1 MLEEIKMR
9 RIKLLHSLLN
19 PKSIAIIGAT
29 EKSMYVRKLVDNLQ
43 SLKYTGNIYPINP
56 KYQTLFGLKVYPNVT
71 EIPGEIDNVIIL
83 IPARLVL
90 DAFKECIRKGVKS
103 AVIITSGFA
112 ESQTKEGI
120 EIQEEV
126 KKMASENGVVVCGP
140 NCFGTIN
147 LSTGATSF
155 CEKIPMG
162 LEVGDI
168 GIVLQSG
175 GLTASIVNIS
185 QQRGIGFRYFISAG
199 NQADLEV
206 SDYFSYM
213 LEDENIR
220 VMAAFIE
227 GVKNIDSFTEVAK
240 GALLKKKPII
250 LLKIGSSEVGARAAF
265 SHTGSNAGNDGIF
278 EKIFLENGIVRVH
291 DIEDLVETA
300 SFFSKVLKSG
310 KKAKGKKIGIV
321 TMSGGVACM
330 MGDLGTK
337 YGYKFPSL
345 SKSTLHELQS
355 AIPEFAT
362 MANPFD
368 ITISVFENPE
378 SFEKSVK
385 VFIKESDTDTIGLAL
400 ATGFPNE
407 LGPIQ
412 KVISIFSGLQRDT
425 DKLLYIFSVST
436 MNLNEWGRKFLKE
449 TGLPYVSGADRSLR
463 LLDSFIRYSQKVG

>member
-1 MLEEIKMR
+1 MSEEIKIQ
-9 RIKLLHSLLN
+9 RIKRIESLLN

-29 EKSMYVRKLVDNLQ
+29 EKSMYVRKLIDNLK
-43 SLKYTGNIYPINP
+43 SLNFAGAIYPINP
-56 KYQTLFGLKVYPNVT
+56 KYETLFGLKVYPNVA
-71 EIPGEIDNVIIL
+71 EVPGEIDNVIIL

-90 DAFKECIRKGVKS
+90 NAFEECIRKRVKS

-112 ESQTKEGI
+112 EGQTKEGI
-120 EIQEEV
+120 DTQNKV
-126 KKMASENGVVVCGP
+126 KAMASNNGVVVCGP

-155 CEKIPMG
+155 CEKIPTG

-175 GLTASIVNIS
+175 GLTASIVNIA
-185 QQRGIGFRYFISAG
+185 QQRGIGFRYFVSAG
-199 NQADLEV
+199 NQADLEA

-213 LEDENIR
+213 VEDEHIG
-220 VMAAFIE
+220 VMAGFIE
-227 GVKNIDSFTEVAK
+227 GVKSIDNFTEVAK
-240 GALLKKKPII
+240 NALKKKKPII
-250 LLKIGSSEVGARAAF
+250 LLKIGSSEAGVRAAF
-265 SHTGSNAGNDGIF
+265 SHTGSNAGKDEIF
-278 EKIFLENGIVRVH
+278 EKIFLDNGIVRVQ

-300 SFFSKVLKSG
+300 SFFSQVLKS
-310 KKAKGKKIGIV
+310 KRKAKGKKIGIV

-345 SKSTLHELQS
+345 SPSILQDLDR
-355 AIPEFAT
+355 AIPDFAT

-385 VFIKESDTDTIGLAL
+385 VFIKESNIDAVGLAL

-407 LGPIQ
+407 PGPIQ
-412 KVISIFSGLQRDT
+412 RVISIFSGLQRET

-436 MNLNEWGRKFLKE
+436 MNLNDWGRKFLKE
-449 TGLPYVSGADRSLR
+449 AGIPYVSGADKSLR
-463 LLDSFIRYSQKVG
+463 LLDSFVEYCQKTG